1 MISDWRELPFAQIWC
16 VDTEF
21 YPGRGYDNG
30 GVDGDPMTPL
40 CLVAIEMRT
49 GRVVRLWQDELGR
62 FPPYPLDG
70 NSLIVTYSAAEFGF
84 HIACGWGEPAASI
97 DALVEFR
104 HHTNDGSIMP
114 GQRDKQFYSLS
125 RALQY
130 FGLDTLDTDHKDD
143 MTKRILRGPPFTGL
157 EKQIVQYCEDDTR
170 ALTRLFSALVRTI
183 KSLPHALHRAKFQW
197 QSAMMESRGVPI
209 DGEALRRLK
218 LRWNGIQTSLV
229 DELDRDYGCYE
240 IVDGKPKWRKHLFA
254 AYLRRNGMT
263 WPRLASG
270 AYDEADDTFRSMSG
284 QYPQVETLRELRYT
298 LSKLKLNALAVG
310 GDNRNR
316 SPFWAYG
323 TKSARCAPSNSKFVF
338 GNAKWLRFL
347 IAPAPG
353 MALVHRDYSQQ
364 EVRIAAVLS
373 EDMELLAACES
384 GDVYT
389 GIARQLGFYDDC
401 MDDEKKKSVR
411 TMFKRV
417 VLAVQYGS
425 SYRTLAEWIGVS
437 RTEAAEIL
445 ATVACPVPA
454 LRSIYSREQRP
465 CRTTPRTDEP
475 ARVDDAMPAR
485 DQPAALAQLPH
496 SERRQRG
503 PAHGVPPCRSPWGP
517 ARRQRARR
525 LDG

>member
-125 RALQY
+125 HALQY
-130 FGLDTLDTDHKDD
+130 FGLDALDTDHKDE
-143 MTKRILRGPPFTGL
+143 MTKRILRGPPFTGV

-170 ALTRLFSALVRTI
+170 ALTRLFPALVRTI

-197 QSAMMESRGVPI
+197 QSATMESRGVPI

-229 DELDRDYGCYE
+229 NELDRDYGCYE

-270 AYDEADDTFRSMSG
+270 AYDETDETFRSMSG
-284 QYPQVETLRELRYT
+284 LYPRVETLRELRYT

-316 SPFWAYG
+316 SPYWAYG

-347 IAPAPG
+347 ISPAPG

-364 EVRIAAVLS
+364 EAPDRGGPVGRHGTTRSMRKRGRLHRHCPTTRVLRRPHVRREKEVGQDDVQAGRAGRSIWQQLS
-373 EDMELLAACES
+373 HAGGLDW
-384 GDVYT
+384 
-389 GIARQLGFYDDC
+389 RQPDG
-401 MDDEKKKSVR
+401 
-411 TMFKRV
+411 
-417 VLAVQYGS
+417 GGGN
-425 SYRTLAEWIGVS
+425 IG
-437 RTEAAEIL
+437 
-445 ATVACPVPA
+445 TVACPVPA

-465 CRTTPRTDEP
+465 CRITP
-475 ARVDDAMPAR
+475 
-485 DQPAALAQLPH
+485 
-496 SERRQRG
+496 
-503 PAHGVPPCRSPWGP
+503 
-517 ARRQRARR
+517 
-525 LDG
+525 

>member
-1 MISDWRELPFAQIWC
+1 M
-16 VDTEF
+16 
-21 YPGRGYDNG
+21 
-30 GVDGDPMTPL
+30 
-40 CLVAIEMRT
+40 
-49 GRVVRLWQDELGR
+49 
-62 FPPYPLDG
+62 
-70 NSLIVTYSAAEFGF
+70 
-84 HIACGWGEPAASI
+84 
-97 DALVEFR
+97 
-104 HHTNDGSIMP
+104 
-114 GQRDKQFYSLS
+114 
-125 RALQY
+125 
-130 FGLDTLDTDHKDD
+130 
-143 MTKRILRGPPFTGL
+143 

-170 ALTRLFSALVRTI
+170 ALTRLFPAIVRTI

-197 QSAMMESRGVPI
+197 QSATMESRGVPI

-229 DELDRDYGCYE
+229 NELDRDYGCYE

-284 QYPQVETLRELRYT
+284 RYPQVETLRELRYT

-316 SPFWAYG
+316 SPYWAYG

-347 IAPAPG
+347 ISPAPG

-364 EVRIAAVLS
+364 EPRIAAVLS

-389 GIARQLGFYDDC
+389 GIARQLGFYDDR
-401 MDDEKKKSVR
+401 MDRGEKEVGQDN
-411 TMFKRV
+411 
-417 VLAVQYGS
+417 VQAGRAGRSIWQQLSHAGGLDWHQPDGS
-425 SYRTLAEWIGVS
+425 CGNIGK
-437 RTEAAEIL
+437 
-445 ATVACPVPA
+445 VACPVPA

-465 CRTTPRTDEP
+465 CRITP
-475 ARVDDAMPAR
+475 
-485 DQPAALAQLPH
+485 
-496 SERRQRG
+496 
-503 PAHGVPPCRSPWGP
+503 
-517 ARRQRARR
+517 
-525 LDG
+525 